1 MLKNLIALIA
11 GILFGIGLIFSGMTN
26 PAKIAGFLDI
36 TGTWDPSLAFVMAG
50 ALSVGIIAFTWAKR
64 QKQSLLGE
72 TMQLPH
78 NTAINARLILGSI
91 AFGIGWGLSGY
102 CPGPAVTS
110 LLTGGVEA
118 ITFTGA
124 MLVGMLIFKALNKPH

>member
-1 MLKNLIALIA
+1 MLKNLTALA
-11 GILFGIGLIFSGMTN
+11 TGILFGIGLIFSGMTN

-36 TGTWDPSLAFVMAG
+36 TGAWDPSLALVMAG
-50 ALSVGIIAFTWAKR
+50 ALLVGVVAFTWAKR

-72 TMQLPH
+72 PMQLPH
-78 NTAINARLILGSI
+78 NTAINAHLILGSI

-110 LLTGGVEA
+110 LLTGGIEA
-118 ITFTGA
+118 LTFTGA
-124 MLVGMLIFKALNKPH
+124 MLVGMLIFKTLNKSH